1 MKNSNDTVG
10 NRTRDLPTCSAVLQ
24 PTAPPRDPIIK
35 MVEINFFYM
44 CKTSIICTVLYF
56 VLKFCNGGLIM
67 VFLDRN
73 MQSFLQENR
82 ACV

>member
-1 MKNSNDTVG
+1 
-10 NRTRDLPTCSAVLQ
+10 
-24 PTAPPRDPIIK
+24 